1 MPIVLFVESFW
12 DLDPTLAPW
21 SIKFLVIVVLWHP
34 TSSYKLQSRYV
45 GAALETWSFLT
56 TYRTTKH
63 ALNWSSSKI
72 SNVFFKHVSNFSNVL
87 SMMLRHF
94 QKNWFQFFFSFFVVL
109 HRFAQTQKNCRGR
122 EGCLRGVMV
131 QRAVAC
137 SSWKDGQANQ
147 GIKVSL
153 KNHTSLKKEPKNEE
167 ETKWSKKIKLSISS
181 SATFSSHRTFLH
193 FFCLQSRCPWLSGK
207 VSSPVLGIPGFESLG
222 LQSFFFSLGCGT
234 VKL

>member
-1 MPIVLFVESFW
+1 MFKIFRMFF
-12 DLDPTLAPW
+12 PW
-21 SIKFLVIVVLWHP
+21 CYDIFKKLISI
-34 TSSYKLQSRYV
+34 
-45 GAALETWSFLT
+45 
-56 TYRTTKH
+56 
-63 ALNWSSSKI
+63 
-72 SNVFFKHVSNFSNVL
+72 
-87 SMMLRHF
+87 
-94 QKNWFQFFFSFFVVL
+94 FFSFFVVL

-122 EGCLRGVMV
+122 EGCLRDVMV

-153 KNHTSLKKEPKNEE
+153 KNHTSLKKNPKM
-167 ETKWSKKIKLSISS
+167 KKRRNGAKNK
-181 SATFSSHRTFLH
+181 TFDFFLCNVFIASHVFTL
-193 FFCLQSRCPWLSGK
+193 FCLQSRCPWLSGK